1 MDTPPEGGDVN
12 QAPLLD
18 SVSWTLTII
27 ALCFV
32 VARVYSR
39 IRLTNN
45 MWFDDWFIVLT
56 MALTISFTIIWTVY
70 GQVGGCRHVYYLS
83 TAQQESA
90 TRLNW
95 ISQAFCIMAIAFG
108 KVSVAFLILRLG
120 PPDKFRRYLLYF
132 AAGSMTVLY
141 IFESIITFA
150 QCSPPRALW
159 TFDLPAKCWPSKVL
173 TISAITLSSYSAL
186 LDIVLPAIAVSII
199 WKLQMPLRKKI
210 ELSLIL
216 STGLFACICAC
227 IKISYLPALE
237 TVGADFTWDTVAL
250 FIWNTVEINVVI
262 IAACIPA
269 LRPVYLLVF
278 RRPGAEAYTSRNK
291 SYHMHSAGREVPLS
305 LQPSTKGHGG
315 PPNGWEDRTNLV
327 QPPAHS
333 GIVQTVDLD
342 VDFET
347 AVPRQP
353 RNLVPM
359 DGRAMV

>member
-1 MDTPPEGGDVN
+1 MDTPPEGGDVD

-18 SVSWTLTII
+18 GVSWSLTCV

-32 VARVYSR
+32 VTRVYSR

-45 MWFDDWFIVLT
+45 MWFDDWFIILTMVLT
-56 MALTISFTIIWTVY
+56 LSFTIIWTVY

-83 TAQQESA
+83 IPQQESA
-90 TRLNW
+90 TKLNW

-120 PPDKFRRYLLYF
+120 PRDKLRRRLLYF
-132 AAGSMTVLY
+132 AAASMTILY
-141 IFESIITFA
+141 TVESIITFA

-159 TFDLPAKCWPSKVL
+159 TFDLPARCWPSKAL
-173 TISAITLSSYSAL
+173 TISALTLSAYSAL
-186 LDIVLPAIAVSII
+186 LDIVLPCIAVSII

-210 ELSLIL
+210 ELSMIL
-216 STGLFACICAC
+216 STGLFACVCAC
-227 IKISYLPALE
+227 VKMSYLPALE
-237 TVGADFTWDTVAL
+237 TIGADFTWDTVTL

-269 LRPVYLLVF
+269 LRPVYLLIF
-278 RRPGAEAYTSRNK
+278 RRPGAEAYSSRNK
-291 SYHMHSAGREVPLS
+291 SHQMHSVGREAPVPLKPNTNS
-305 LQPSTKGHGG
+305 DAD

-327 QPPAHS
+327 SFPTHS
-333 GIVQTVDLD
+333 GIMQTVDLD
-342 VDFET
+342 VDFED

-353 RNLVPM
+353 RNCVPM